1 MVAIDKMLHAFL
13 NNVPKNGGEEDSNLR
28 PATKDEHVLPPHHG
42 CVCDFF
48 WHVSLDMFVQSFEI
62 QNRKNMGWAAR
73 LCLVRAGLLAPAA
86 SWSPSAKGI
95 DMKRAKKKILA
106 KGIEPKTLD

>member
-48 WHVSLDMFVQSFEI
+48 WHVSLYMFGPI
-62 QNRKNMGWAAR
+62 
-73 LCLVRAGLLAPAA
+73 
-86 SWSPSAKGI
+86 I
-95 DMKRAKKKILA
+95 
-106 KGIEPKTLD
+106 